1 MRDFAIAV
9 ATAANVLGL
18 CGVAF
23 AEGPPD
29 LDVGPSCD
37 AAIRGGLV
45 GRDKEACQG
54 DERGAKDALA
64 KDWDSF
70 DRAARTQCVGMNSTG
85 GPSSYVELL
94 SCIEVM
100 RDAKIMEQNDPLMR
114 GGQAATPSTTGSA
127 SGSRR
132 GGMRERVDTNR

>member
-1 MRDFAIAV
+1 MRDFAIVVAV
-9 ATAANVLGL
+9 AASVLGL
-18 CGVAF
+18 RGVAF

-29 LDVGPSCD
+29 LDFGPSCD
-37 AAIRGGLV
+37 AAVREGFD
-45 GRDKEACQG
+45 GRDKEACQT

-64 KDWDSF
+64 KDWDNY
-70 DRAARTQCVGMNSTG
+70 DRAARTQCVGMNRTG

-114 GGQAATPSTTGSA
+114 SGQAATPSTTGSA

-132 GGMRERVDTNR
+132 GGPMRQR